1 MLSYAFHRFAM
12 RREFKPKSHGKQV
25 ELFSEA
31 GTSLAAIGSGGGK
44 NDRFECIKVDR
55 DTGGTRGIVIRTV
68 GDTPCSDRACIGWQA
83 EVSVC

>member
-31 GTSLAAIGSGGGK
+31 GTSLAAIGSGEVKKIGAAK
-44 NDRFECIKVDR
+44 
-55 DTGGTRGIVIRTV
+55 TIV
-68 GDTPCSDRACIGWQA
+68 SSA
-83 EVSVC
+83 